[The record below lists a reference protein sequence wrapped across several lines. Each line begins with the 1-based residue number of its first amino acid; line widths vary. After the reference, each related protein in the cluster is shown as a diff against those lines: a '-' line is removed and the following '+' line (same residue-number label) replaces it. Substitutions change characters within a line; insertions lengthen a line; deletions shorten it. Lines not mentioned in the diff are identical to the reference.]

1 MAGFDNTDTSEGTRH
16 YPKIAIGFAIA
27 GFFIISY
34 ALPVY
39 GYYLVGTSKENI
51 KTGCYWITDNTFHT
65 CENREIALSEIT
77 GIDESNLTEQEYN
90 KSKEDKIKF
99 LKELDDLSK
108 PEGELT
114 EDLNRLN
121 TLMDTIIKKKTAKDK
136 TIKPDIKKAIKDINL
151 VSEKVQ
157 SLKEKWM
164 SILIP
169 SKNLLVL
176 REIKTLQL
184 NSIHSVCRDYKEYLD
199 DWSPT
204 IREYAKEHLRQK
216 EVFEASFKRHFED
229 LKKENTSDDP
239 VM

>member
-27 GFFIISY
+27 GFFLTLY

-39 GYYLVGTSKENI
+39 GYYLVSTSKENI
-51 KTGCYWITDNTFHT
+51 KTECYWITDNTFHI
-65 CENREIALSEIT
+65 CGNREIPLSEIT

-90 KSKEDKIKF
+90 KSKEDKAKF
-99 LKELDDLSK
+99 FKELDNLSK
-108 PEGELT
+108 PEGEVN
-114 EDLNRLN
+114 EDLNSLN

-136 TIKPDIKKAIKDINL
+136 TIKPDIKKAFKDINL
-151 VSEKVQ
+151 LSERVQ
-157 SLKEKWM
+157 SLKERWM
-164 SILIP
+164 SIVIP

-176 REIKTLQL
+176 REIKTLEL
-184 NSIHSVCRDYKEYLD
+184 NSIHSICRDYKEYLD

-204 IREYAKEHLRQK
+204 IREYAKEHIRQK
-216 EVFEASFKRHFED
+216 GVFEASFKFHLED
-229 LKKENTSDDP
+229 LKKEKTSDDT